1 MATDFEQ
8 LAKSAHN
15 YANEKF
21 IATPYTEFKTLDDIT
36 PFGILRDFNGA
47 IDVPT
52 LYGWDDED
60 RGWKYKIN
68 QYNHRDEFYTD
79 REVKVGVFG
88 SSDVMGAGVEHTFA
102 TRLQDKLPPNHAV
115 YNFSSAGANVL
126 VVHKKF
132 QLVSHLMDLDVAVIS
147 FPEMKLLSFRD
158 QQFKTL
164 GALTNI
170 PAHSK
175 EWVQLLCNLSEK
187 QYDEL
192 NNEIK
197 AGKEGVP
204 LQMFLWKY
212 VENIIQIA
220 KAKNIKL
227 ALGGWA
233 KDVVFGLGLLKD
245 HPDITLP
252 LWEWV
257 DRAPS
262 DNAHPGQDSHD
273 RYADIIY
280 KFLKV

>member
-8 LAKSAHN
+8 LAKSSHN
-15 YANEKF
+15 YANERF

-36 PFGILRDFNGA
+36 PFGILKDFNGA

-68 QYNHRDEFYTD
+68 QYNHRDNFD
-79 REVKVGVFG
+79 NKEVKVGVFG
-88 SSDVMGAGVEHTFA
+88 SSDVMGAGVEYTFA

-126 VVHKKF
+126 VIHKKF

-147 FPEMKLLSFRD
+147 FPEMKLLSFKD

-192 NNEIK
+192 NDEIK

-220 KAKNIKL
+220 KTKNIKL

-245 HPDITLP
+245 HPDISLP

-273 RYADIIY
+273 RYADTIY